1 MVMIDVTTKAQ
12 EKISEYMK
20 QNSLDS
26 PIRVYLA
33 TGG

>member
-1 MVMIDVTTKAQ
+1 MVELTEPARKQLAGYFADKEVT
-12 EKISEYMK
+12 
-20 QNSLDS
+20 